1 MHLLIAIQFVEL
13 NELLEL
19 TISSHSEQFYL
30 LGLYLVQGQAS
41 DEADVDTEG
50 AMAASAMYAEED
62 TVVNRD
68 PVGFGGMTVTT
79 ELIHVCLHGLD
90 FFFETLLL
98 LILRI
103 AEVIDFKIMALRSH
117 QPILCQLRI
126 IKYPFVK
133 HFTLAAFLVV
143 ISCT

>member
-13 NELLEL
+13 NKLLEL

-50 AMAASAMYAEED
+50 AVAASAMYAEED
-62 TVVNRD
+62 AVVHRD
-68 PVGFGGMTVTT
+68 PVGLGGLTVTT

-98 LILRI
+98 LILRV

-117 QPILCQLRI
+117 QPILC
-126 IKYPFVK
+126 
-133 HFTLAAFLVV
+133 
-143 ISCT
+143 